1 MTTPCDEEPIAR
13 LIENLIIEIYLMKV
27 Q

>member
-1 MTTPCDEEPIAR
+1 MTAPCGEELIAR
-13 LIENLIIEIYLMKV
+13 SIEDLIIEIYLMKV

>member
-1 MTTPCDEEPIAR
+1 MATPCDEEPIAR

>member
-1 MTTPCDEEPIAR
+1 MTAPCDEESIAR
-13 LIENLIIEIYLMKV
+13 LIESLIIEIYLMKV